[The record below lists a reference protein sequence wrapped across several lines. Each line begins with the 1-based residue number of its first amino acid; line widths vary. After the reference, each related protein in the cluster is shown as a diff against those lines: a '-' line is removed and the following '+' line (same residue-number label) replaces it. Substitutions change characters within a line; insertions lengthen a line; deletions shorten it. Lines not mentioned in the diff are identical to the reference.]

1 MEGYWDI
8 FNEEHDKLIRIEGR
22 KMSISWDGG
31 ETVEHVLTFCTD
43 QKAALFV
50 QMPLDMIDCNKIKV
64 N

>member
-1 MEGYWDI
+1 MGYWDI

-31 ETVEHVLTFCTD
+31 ETLEHCLTFSSDT
-43 QKAALFV
+43 KAENMAKMLI
-50 QMPLDMIDCNKIKV
+50 DMLNCNKVKV